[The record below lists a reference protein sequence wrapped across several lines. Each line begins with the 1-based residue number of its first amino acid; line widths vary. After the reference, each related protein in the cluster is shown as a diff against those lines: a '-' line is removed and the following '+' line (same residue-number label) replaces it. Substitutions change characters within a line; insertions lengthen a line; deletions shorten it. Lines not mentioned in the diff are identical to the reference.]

1 MQGRVRL
8 RPHPFRVC
16 VTGRGSVG
24 DCYTY
29 ALARMRGGPVLCVG
43 DDFARTDVSTVL

>member
-16 VTGRGSVG
+16 VTKLDLG

-43 DDFARTDVSTVL
+43 DDFARTDVSTVP